1 MTSYKKKATNF
12 TTEDDNV
19 MTTKEDQGGP
29 RKKLPEPPE
38 QGRHAFSVK
47 HEIVNIFSFA
57 VPVTATLLFRKQ
69 PWITRDK
76 RYVPVCTGVCTNK
89 TL

>member
-19 MTTKEDQGGP
+19 MTNEDQGGP

-38 QGRHAFSVK
+38 QGRHAFSVQ

-57 VPVTATLLFRKQ
+57 VPVAATLPFRKQ
-69 PWITRDK
+69 PWITRK
-76 RYVPVCTGVCTNK
+76 SGLSLCAQGCVPIK
-89 TL
+89 LYR